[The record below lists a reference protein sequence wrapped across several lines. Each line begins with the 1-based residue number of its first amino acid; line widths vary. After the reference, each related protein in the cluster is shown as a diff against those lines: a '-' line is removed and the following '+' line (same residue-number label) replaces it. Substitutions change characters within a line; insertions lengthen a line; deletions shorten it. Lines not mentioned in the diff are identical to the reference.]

1 MLSAVMNGLFPAAAR
16 AGSDRGVCFPRFPSI
31 FGFQPS
37 RPVSCILSF
46 PLKTQQT
53 ESRDGV
59 LCSGGGCVLAAMLW
73 YLCSMNSFQ
82 LRALFP

>member
-53 ESRDGV
+53 EQR
-59 LCSGGGCVLAAMLW
+59 GCAVQRGEMRFSCYALVPL
-73 YLCSMNSFQ
+73 LHE
-82 LRALFP
+82 LFPA